1 MPIYT
6 YTCEE
11 KHTFD
16 RKGRLNESEVRCA
29 CGLVALRHAVYRE
42 QGVVFKGDGF
52 TKSVLPPAAPML
64 PSTKGEKTG
73 IAFEKQDEFAS
84 KQYKHDMN
92 MRPYIVKEA
101 KSREKRRK

>member
-11 KHTFD
+11 QHTFD
-16 RKGRLNESEVRCA
+16 RKGRLDESETFCK
-29 CGLVALRHAVYRE
+29 CGRVALRHSVYRE

-52 TKSVLPPAAPML
+52 TKSVLPPAAPLL
-64 PSTKGEKTG
+64 PSTKGEKVD

-84 KQYKHDMN
+84 KQYEHDTN
-92 MRPYIVKEA
+92 SRPYIVKEA
-101 KSREKRRK
+101 ESRKKG